1 MTALQARQTL
11 VGIRGVL
18 GAFALLLPRVTGRIF
33 GIDPEANPAAPY
45 LARLFGIRELF
56 MVAPFL
62 DDELESTQ
70 QYALEAGVVVDATD
84 AAAGVLAGA
93 TGALPKRAAVMAT
106 GTALFATALGI
117 LALGDD

>member
-11 VGIRGVL
+11 VAIRGVL
-18 GAFALLLPRVTGRIF
+18 GVFALLLPRLTGRIF
-33 GIDPEANPAAPY
+33 GIDPDANPAAPY

-84 AAAGVLAGA
+84 AAAGVVAGA
-93 TGALPKRAAVMAT
+93 TGALPKRAAVMVT